1 MEWSSYKMS
10 TKTNTTKT
18 KINTAIATILK
29 QTIKQKTT

>member
-18 KINTAIATILK
+18 KINTAHGHNS
-29 QTIKQKTT
+29 KTNN